1 MINRYPFQEDTMSL
15 EAINFKEKLSLFD
28 EHWTPKIIARLNENQ
43 LKLAKIKGEFV
54 WHSHPETDEVFI
66 VIEGEFEMQLTD
78 TTLRLQA
85 GEMCVIPQGVQH
97 RPVAKEECAILL
109 IEPAG
114 TVNTG
119 DAGGELTA
127 DADDWI

>member
-1 MINRYPFQEDTMSL
+1 MTIPVINFQE
-15 EAINFKEKLSLFD
+15 KLAAFS
-28 EHWTPKIIARLNENQ
+28 EQWSPKIIAQLNDYHF
-43 LKLAKIKGEFV
+43 KLAKIRGEFV

-66 VIEGEFEMQLTD
+66 VLDGSFEMQLEGNN
-78 TTLRLQA
+78 LQLQA

-97 RPVAKEECAILL
+97 RPIAPEECAILL

-119 DAGGELTA
+119 DVVSDLTA
-127 DADDWI
+127 PHDDWI

>member
-1 MINRYPFQEDTMSL
+1 MSVNV
-15 EAINFKEKLSLFD
+15 INFKNKLSLFD
-28 EHWTPKIIARLNENQ
+28 DHWAPRIIAQLNDYH
-43 LKLAKIKGEFV
+43 LKLAKIHGEFV

-66 VIEGEFEMQLTD
+66 VVEGEFEMQLEGD
-78 TTLRLQA
+78 SLRLQA
-85 GEMCVIPQGVQH
+85 GEMCVIPKGMQH
-97 RPVAKEECAILL
+97 RPVAAAECAILL

-119 DAGGELTA
+119 DTGGDLTA